1 MKGQPVGLHLLLLAP
16 DPAGGLQPPEGE
28 IQGRLDAVD
37 VRPLGVMVMIE
48 MLVMIEVLVMMMVMV
63 MSTCV
68 FITMSL
74 MPWTWSPLVA
84 PPFLRQHVFST
95 YTDKGPLL
103 MQQALFDYECL
114 LLFWLFPS
122 VS

>member
-1 MKGQPVGLHLLLLAP
+1 LKGQPVGLHLLLLAP

-28 IQGRLDAVD
+28 IQGRLDVVD
-37 VRPLGVMVMIE
+37 VRPLRVIVVIIVMVM
-48 MLVMIEVLVMMMVMV
+48 MMMMMVVVVMVMVMV

-84 PPFLRQHVFST
+84 PPFSWRGAGVLVESSSSSESE
-95 YTDKGPLL
+95 K
-103 MQQALFDYECL
+103 
-114 LLFWLFPS
+114 
-122 VS
+122 